1 MTHDHVRGAVCLGR
15 CVRGRSRRRVG
26 WTARPERSTGVG
38 RARPPAQLPPTPTSP
53 PALPSLP
60 LSLPTTTTA
69 TDDGLAPLG
78 LRALPAGPVLPVAGR
93 RCTTS
98 SGTDDGPSFSCS
110 TRTAAAA
117 RRCQRWSKVP
127 VELTAAGSGRG
138 VRRRALGRKGRPSG
152 GADAQGLSPVLA
164 QRPTRPSTLGPPTRL
179 TAGET
184 TGRRGQDEQVDHRVD
199 EPSVVRGQQRRPPA
213 GGSSPR
219 RPFLLGL
226 RPAPA
231 PDVRRVPQVAA
242 APAVH
247 VAPGPFAALPRQA
260 PHRVASDAR
269 RRVLPAADHA
279 VDRAADRRPYVCP
292 SLRSRS

>member
-1 MTHDHVRGAVCLGR
+1 MRARTVKATRRVDCAPRAVD
-15 CVRGRSRRRVG
+15 RGRPS
-26 WTARPERSTGVG
+26 TTPRSAATG
-38 RARPPAQLPPTPTSP
+38 PHQPSC
-53 PALPSLP
+53 PALPSPLP
-60 LSLPTTTTA
+60 A
-69 TDDGLAPLG
+69 DDDDGDGRWTRTSGTACFASRSSTTG
-78 LRALPAGPVLPVAGR
+78 RRRRR

-164 QRPTRPSTLGPPTRL
+164 QRPTRPSTLGPPTRS

-231 PDVRRVPQVAA
+231 PDMRRVPQVAA